1 MNAFTYRGHH
11 QSEFQCGYAP
21 EQGERG
27 DWMND
32 FDTSEV
38 EFDSRDGGYYFG
50 THIAP
55 RVFELPCFYEN
66 IDNRT
71 KEKLVQWL
79 DPRKSGTLVFDER
92 PYAKYEVVPT
102 KKIEFREYGHYDET
116 GTLRRSATFTIT
128 FTAYSPFAELDL
140 TGTDSITA
148 AYKDEWVLPDA
159 ALPSAPSPEATQ
171 FVVYNPGTEK
181 ADTIIRIAG
190 ASGDK
195 MTIRNAATEQECTI
209 MGMTR
214 GNTTDANKWIEIDS
228 ATGQVWLVGAA
239 TRELSFVFHDDGYI
253 QIAPCSPYIGANIS
267 YTTGSRT
274 ITSTEDVFTEE
285 MVGQYV
291 YLAGNWRYIG
301 QVTDS
306 KTAVLN
312 AEMGSTGTG
321 YGYIVPM
328 NLITIS
334 GDGVELTKLEVEV
347 KPRVR

>member
-1 MNAFTYRGHH
+1 
-11 QSEFQCGYAP
+11 
-21 EQGERG
+21 
-27 DWMND
+27 MND

-55 RVFELPCFYEN
+55 RVFELPCFYED

-116 GTLRRSATFTIT
+116 GNLRRSATFTIT
-128 FTAYSPFAELDL
+128 LTAYSPFAELDL
-140 TGTDSITA
+140 TGTDPITTE
-148 AYKDEWVLPDA
+148 YKNEWILPDG

-253 QIAPCSPYIGANIS
+253 QNCTVLTIHRSQHQLYHQQQNHYQYGRCLYGR
-267 YTTGSRT
+267 YGWTVHLSRWELE
-274 ITSTEDVFTEE
+274 IHWSSD
-285 MVGQYV
+285 GQ
-291 YLAGNWRYIG
+291 
-301 QVTDS
+301 QDCC
-306 KTAVLN
+306 
-312 AEMGSTGTG
+312 AEC
-321 YGYIVPM
+321 
-328 NLITIS
+328 
-334 GDGVELTKLEVEV
+334 GDG
-347 KPRVR
+347 